1 MKELI
6 KQELQESA
14 HVKNQTVVLAPQ
26 IEKATLAIIEAYKK
40 GGKVVFFGN
49 GGSAADAQHLAA
61 ELINKQYMDNRP
73 PLPALAFTVD
83 SSVLTCIGNDVS
95 YNEVFA
101 KQVQALVTEKDVVYA
116 ISTSGNSPNVIRGIE
131 EAKKKGAFV
140 IALTGATGGKM
151 ASMPNVLLNVP
162 ATKVS
167 RIQEAHITIGHII
180 CGLVEEQ
187 MFGKK

>member
-1 MKELI
+1 MEEII
-6 KQELQESA
+6 KQELRESML
-14 HVKNQTVVLAPQ
+14 VKEKTQVLAPQ
-26 IEKATLAIIEAYKK
+26 IAKATQAIIDAYKK

-140 IALTGATGGKM
+140 IALTGETGGKM
-151 ASMPNVLLNVP
+151 ASMPDVLLNVP

-167 RIQEAHITIGHII
+167 RIQEAHIAIGHII
-180 CGLVEEQ
+180 CGLVEEK
-187 MFGKK
+187 MFKK